1 MQFVYS
7 LCWVDPAWSSS
18 GLTRKVKLN
27 ERVSLRRS
35 AVWAVAELH
44 HSSQGIRDEPMNW
57 GWIARHTAV
66 AIGLTFVVV
75 AVSYLAVRL
84 ALGM

>member
-1 MQFVYS
+1 
-7 LCWVDPAWSSS
+7 
-18 GLTRKVKLN
+18 
-27 ERVSLRRS
+27 
-35 AVWAVAELH
+35 
-44 HSSQGIRDEPMNW
+44 MNW

-75 AVSYLAVRL
+75 AVIYPVVRL

>member
-1 MQFVYS
+1 
-7 LCWVDPAWSSS
+7 
-18 GLTRKVKLN
+18 
-27 ERVSLRRS
+27 LRRS
-35 AVWAVAELH
+35 AVWAVAEFTNLH
-44 HSSQGIRDEPMNW
+44 KASETKLMNW

-75 AVSYLAVRL
+75 AVIYLVVRL